1 MGIQYQGK
9 TIKDVYYG
17 GKRIYKGVQGS
28 GAGTPKVFWDVG
40 LSPSPVCFTSTQND
54 PFSMYCDVFASESI
68 TNGKFDGL
76 RVSPGN
82 TWSVPTF
89 HYSNMF
95 NTPALSR
102 VSRVLI
108 RSVDRNLRSFGGRPP
123 ALRIALKGSEGPITI
138 TGDLSSLVA
147 NPDESA
153 FEALFMGGF
162 YEETIGAVD
171 ASGLVFPD
179 TFMCPR
185 IYSQMFSACS
195 SLVTA
200 PVLPATT
207 LANSCYRRMFN
218 SCSSLLNAPELP
230 ATTLAQACYT
240 EMFYECIRLVNAPTT
255 LPATTLHTGSYEGM
269 FVDCSSLKT
278 APEIHATTLAE
289 YSCNNM
295 FSRCTKLNNIKVHF
309 TSWVENATN
318 NWVAGVSSSGTFY
331 KPSALPTKFG
341 DSYIPPGWT
350 VVNID

>member
-40 LSPSPVCFTSTQND
+40 LSPSPVCFTSTQNN
-54 PFSMYCDVFASESI
+54 PFSMYCNVPASESS

-76 RVSPGN
+76 RVSCGN
-82 TWSVPTF
+82 TWSVPTL
-89 HYSNMF
+89 HYSDTSIG
-95 NTPALSR
+95 TPALSR
-102 VSRVLI
+102 APVALI
-108 RSVDRNLRSFGGRPP
+108 RSVDRNLRSLGGATPT
-123 ALRIALKGSEGPITI
+123 LWIALKGSEGPITI

-147 NPDESA
+147 NPDEYA
-153 FEALFMGGF
+153 FAFLFQGGF

-179 TFMCPR
+179 TFMCPN
-185 IYSQMFSACS
+185 IYSQMFRACS
-195 SLVTA
+195 SLVNA
-200 PVLPATT
+200 PTLPATI
-207 LANSCYRRMFN
+207 
-218 SCSSLLNAPELP
+218 
-230 ATTLAQACYT
+230 LAQGCYT
-240 EMFYECIRLVNAPTT
+240 YMFRGCTSLTTTST

-269 FVDCSSLKT
+269 FYDCSSLET
-278 APEIHATTLAE
+278 APEIYATTLVE

-341 DSYIPPGWT
+341 DSYIPTGWT